1 MLWVSGVLTGDE
13 RIGPL
18 VLEGVLAPRGARA
31 QHVQADSRDHRRQPA
46 AEVLD
51 PAGVR
56 AAQPQ
61 PALLDRVI
69 RLVDRAE
76 HPEGQRAQVPAVG
89 LELVGQHVVSVH
101 CHILR

>member
-1 MLWVSGVLTGDE
+1 MSRQTRATTVVS
-13 RIGPL
+13 
-18 VLEGVLAPRGARA
+18 
-31 QHVQADSRDHRRQPA
+31 QP
-46 AEVLD
+46 
-51 PAGVR
+51 
-56 AAQPQ
+56 PQ